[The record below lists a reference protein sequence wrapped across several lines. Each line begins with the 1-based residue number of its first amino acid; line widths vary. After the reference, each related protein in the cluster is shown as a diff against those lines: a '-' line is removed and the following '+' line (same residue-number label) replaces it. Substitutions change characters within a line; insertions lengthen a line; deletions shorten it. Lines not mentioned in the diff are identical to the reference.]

1 MITFIASLLVLGI
14 QPDLRPVELHG
25 KFFVLAPEGESSG
38 KVMFPLP
45 RDYRGQTPVGFQLK
59 IKPESAVKSKSVRV
73 TATGDTI
80 LELECAPMAVGNR
93 FEVDWRSQL
102 MVDMRETGVIP
113 AIKNAPEIPEGVK
126 AWLRPSR
133 YIQSDHPDIIKQ
145 AQSIQ
150 ADSYSGKIYQTF
162 LLQQRIIN
170 AQRGRATELSS
181 LTALTLKGT
190 CTSEANLLAALLR
203 ANGIPARM
211 VSGYPTYAN
220 RPYDTHYIVEAYCGE
235 AGWLPV
241 EPGMTAFMVPVVS
254 VISVENENLG
264 ERRVS
269 AAEGVPFL
277 SLTETTGRLV
287 ARGLL
292 NSKYSEHEAKLNL
305 KVSLNP
311 ESWQP
316 AKTRWSEWLSKI
328 SKTYED
334 LPVVYQ
340 KQ

>member
-1 MITFIASLLVLGI
+1 MITLIASFLALGI
-14 QPDLRPVELHG
+14 QLDLRPVELHG
-25 KFFVLAPEGESSG
+25 KFFVLAPEGEANG

-59 IKPESAVKSKSVRV
+59 IKPELAVKSKSVRV
-73 TATGDTI
+73 TATGDYV
-80 LELECAPMAVGNR
+80 LELECAPMAVGKR

-102 MVDMRETGVIP
+102 IVDMRETSRIP
-113 AIKNAPEIPEGVK
+113 DIKEAPEMHERVK

-133 YIQSDHPDIIKQ
+133 YVQSDHPDIIKQ
-145 AQSIQ
+145 AQSVK

-170 AQRGRATELSS
+170 AQRGQATELSS

-203 ANGIPARM
+203 ANGVPARL

-235 AGWLPV
+235 ASWLPV
-241 EPGMTAFMVPVVS
+241 EPGMTSSMVPVVS

-264 ERRVS
+264 ERRIS
-269 AAEGVPFL
+269 AAEGVPYL

-305 KVSLNP
+305 KISLKP
-311 ESWQP
+311 ESLLP
-316 AKTRWSEWLSKI
+316 AKARWKEWLSTVVK
-328 SKTYED
+328 SYED
-334 LPVVYQ
+334 LPVVFE
-340 KQ
+340 KK